1 MAEEFS
7 HIYIF
12 NLRGNINKKIQNKE
26 SDEGENIFG
35 NASKTPVAIS
45 ILVKNKKDNQKHK
58 ANIHYCDINNILG
71 KHLKTADKLNC
82 IAKYKSIEN
91 LTFDLIKPNK
101 DYDWINQRDYS
112 YLEFTAIADK
122 KLKFKP
128 LLQNEINIFEAFSM
142 GISTSRDAW
151 TYNFSK
157 QEIEK
162 NMSFMIEN
170 YNFEVSQKQRYS
182 SYKPNMDATRINW
195 SRALLKSFNKD
206 LKFDFKKDG
215 LVINS
220 YYRPFT
226 KCHLYLVKHFNEMLY
241 QMPQIY
247 PATQAKN
254 IKILDCEAEFEAQA
268 REFFKTYQYLP
279 NLTILISDDN
289 GQGGAL
295 MINSIADNGV
305 FSHTQ
310 AFPLY
315 YYEKIE
321 ADSKSEPSLPYTEL
335 ANNSCD
341 EKESVAIYRR
351 KDAIR
356 TEALDF
362 VRGLYKDESISKEDI
377 FYYIYALLNHK
388 IYKEKYKDNL
398 SKMLPRIPFAKD
410 FNAFVKF
417 GKELASLHLNYENYS
432 DEAPCIVGEKSKIK
446 DFKQDNLFYSKEQ
459 TKEFLESL
467 SDEDYA
473 ISKMKYLI
481 KGKKDVILFN
491 EKIAISNI
499 PLKAYKYVV
508 NGRSAIEWVMERYAT
523 KKDKDSGI
531 ENNPNLYE
539 CTNGALS
546 GLKGGKYAL
555 HLLLSVIAMS
565 EKSVDLIKKISEL
578 SIENMK
584 LE

>member
-1 MAEEFS
+1 M
-7 HIYIF
+7 
-12 NLRGNINKKIQNKE
+12 
-26 SDEGENIFG
+26 
-35 NASKTPVAIS
+35 AIS
-45 ILVKNKKDNQKHK
+45 ILVKGGKDTLSSQGK
-58 ANIHYCDINNILG
+58 AQIFYYDIGDYL
-71 KHLKTADKLNC
+71 DRERKLNE
-82 IAKYKSIEN
+82 IKAFKSIEGIEKQN
-91 LTFDLIKPNK
+91 KFIQIKPNK

-112 YLEFTAIADK
+112 YLEFVPMGNM

-128 LLQNEINIFEAFSM
+128 LPQNEMNIFETFSQ
-142 GISTSRDAW
+142 GVGTSRDAW
-151 TYNFSK
+151 VYNFSK

-170 YNFEVSQKQRYS
+170 YNFEVEKFQGKKLVEYEKSLCYDSTKISWS
-182 SYKPNMDATRINW
+182 SSLIPKVGKGI
-195 SRALLKSFNKD
+195 KE
-206 LKFDFKKDG
+206 KFDENKTM
-215 LVINS
+215 IS
-220 YYRPFT
+220 MYRPFC
-226 KCHLYLVKHFNEMLY
+226 KSFLYFDSVFNHRQG

-247 PATQAKN
+247 PAIQAKN

-268 REFFKTYQYLP
+268 REFFKAYQYLP
-279 NLTILISDDN
+279 NLTICISGIAANDFSALISN
-289 GQGGAL
+289 QLTELAF
-295 MINSIADNGV
+295 MMNS
-305 FSHTQ
+305 Q
-310 AFPLY
+310 CFPLY

-321 ADSKSEPSLPYTEL
+321 LNSKDTQSLFAQTPQQNFAD
-335 ANNSCD
+335 D
-341 EKESVAIYRR
+341 KENVAIYRR

-356 TEALDF
+356 AEALDF

-410 FNAFVKF
+410 FKAFVKL
-417 GKELASLHLNYENYS
+417 GKELAFLHLNYENYS
-432 DEAPCIVGEKSKIK
+432 DEAPCIVGERSKIN
-446 DFKQDNLFYSKEQ
+446 DFKQNNLFYSKEQ

-467 SDEDYA
+467 SDEDCT

-481 KGKKDVILFN
+481 KGKKDLILFN

-499 PLKAYKYVV
+499 PLKAYEYVV
-508 NGRSAIEWVMERYAT
+508 NGRSAIEWIMERYAI

-565 EKSVDLIKKISEL
+565 VKSVELIEKISEL
-578 SIENMK
+578 SIENTK

>member
-12 NLRGNINKKIQNKE
+12 NLRGNQRTQGETSRREGGKIFD
-26 SDEGENIFG
+26 SG
-35 NASKTPVAIS
+35 SRTPVAIS
-45 ILVKNKKDNQKHK
+45 ILVKGGKDNTSSQGK
-58 ANIHYCDINNILG
+58 AQIFYYDIGDYL
-71 KHLKTADKLNC
+71 DRERKLNE
-82 IAKYKSIEN
+82 IKAFKSIEGIEKQN
-91 LTFDLIKPNK
+91 KFIQIKPNK
-101 DYDWINQRDYS
+101 DYDWINQRDCS
-112 YLEFTAIADK
+112 YLEFVPMGDSK
-122 KLKFKP
+122 NKLKALPKKDNKIVA
-128 LLQNEINIFEAFSM
+128 LEIFEIFSQ
-142 GISTSRDAW
+142 GVITGKDTWSF
-151 TYNFSK
+151 NFSK
-157 QEIEK
+157 ENLAENIALCIQTYNEEREK
-162 NMSFMIEN
+162 LANDKNHILLNDLSKITWGGSLKDRVKAN
-170 YNFEVSQKQRYS
+170 
-182 SYKPNMDATRINW
+182 RI
-195 SRALLKSFNKD
+195 LEFGKD
-206 LKFDFKKDG
+206 KIRECL
-215 LVINS
+215 
-220 YYRPFT
+220 YRPFN
-226 KCHLYLVKHFNEMLY
+226 KQFLYYDNGFNHSHC
-241 QMPQIY
+241 QMDKIY
-247 PATQAKN
+247 PFDNNAKCIN
-254 IKILDCEAEFEAQA
+254 GDFDNVMICLND
-268 REFFKTYQYLP
+268 RGSNEFF
-279 NLTILISDDN
+279 NAFISN
-289 GQGGAL
+289 QIIERHFVKNA
-295 MINSIADNGV
+295 
-305 FSHTQ
+305 Q

-321 ADSKSEPSLPYTEL
+321 ADSKDEQSLPFQEL

-410 FNAFVKF
+410 FKAFVKF

-432 DEAPCIVGEKSKIK
+432 DESPCIVGEKSKIK

-499 PLKAYKYVV
+499 PLKAYEYVV

-555 HLLLSVIAMS
+555 HLLLSVIDMS
-565 EKSVDLIKKISEL
+565 VKSVKLIEKISEL